1 MRASGRFDRPRFCR
15 RAAGS
20 GRVALGRATRAKDG
34 FAVGC
39 SWTGL
44 MNATQ
49 SSVVR
54 LADRLNAPEP
64 ESVPDVAGLM
74 AELGRRG
81 RAAARRLSLA
91 GAEEK
96 NAALRAMAA
105 AIRAAADKTAREAEP
120 GASLFTSQQSSVSP
134 TNTKPDHNKTTA
146 QSLGDKMGRTKDNE
160 VHGST
165 GESVG
170 DKVKGALGMG
180 KH

>member
-1 MRASGRFDRPRFCR
+1 MRAPSEQD
-15 RAAGS
+15 
-20 GRVALGRATRAKDG
+20 
-34 FAVGC
+34 
-39 SWTGL
+39 TG
-44 MNATQ
+44 
-49 SSVVR
+49 
-54 LADRLNAPEP
+54 D
-64 ESVPDVAGLM
+64 
-74 AELGRRG
+74 
-81 RAAARRLSLA
+81 
-91 GAEEK
+91 GAEDDVVEPLRQAREGTDRGVAPAGHLQVERRDEQARG
-96 NAALRAMAA
+96 AA
-105 AIRAAADKTAREAEP
+105 AREAEP